1 MITGSLKEVARD
13 LQARLVGVDRAFSG
27 VTTDSRVVR
36 SGQLYVALK
45 GDRFDGHEYAG
56 DAVNAGAVGCVVDHE
71 CEGGF
76 SQVLVDDTRL
86 ALGSLARL
94 WRSRFLIPVIGVT
107 GSNGKTTVKEMI
119 ASVLGQTKKVLAT
132 RGNLNNDIG
141 LPLTLFNLSADHQVA
156 VVEMGANHPGEIDY
170 LTSIAKPDVAV
181 LTNAGPAH
189 LEGFGS
195 LEGVAR
201 AKGEMFTRLSAKG
214 TAIINRDDD
223 FFDLWKDMA
232 AGKNIVTF
240 GLDESA
246 DFHARREPS
255 SQMVGEK
262 FTLCTPVGEAPVR
275 LALAGVHNTRNAL
288 AAAAACFAVGYE
300 LGDIV
305 AGLEQVE
312 PVSGRLQ
319 FNRVASGALVCDDTY
334 NANPVSLKAAMETLA
349 DMPGT
354 PWLVLGDMGEL
365 GPDAE
370 RLHRES
376 GALAR
381 KLGVQRLFG
390 FGRLCAVAVEAFGE
404 GGQHFTELDS
414 LLKTLL
420 AGIGPEHC
428 VLVKGSRAM
437 RMERVVQALT
447 ESADNSLKTGN

>member
-1 MITGSLKEVARD
+1 MITGSLKDLARD
-13 LQARLVGVDRAFSG
+13 LQARLVGEDRVFNG
-27 VTTDSRVVR
+27 VTTDSRAAR

-45 GDRFDGHEYAG
+45 GEKFDGHEYAA
-56 DAVNAGAVGCVVDHE
+56 DAVNSGAVGCVVDHE
-71 CEGGF
+71 CEGRF

-86 ALGSLARL
+86 ALGDLARQ

-119 ASVLGQTKKVLAT
+119 ASVLGQRKKVLAT
-132 RGNLNNDIG
+132 QGNLNNDIG
-141 LPLTLFNLSADHQVA
+141 LPLTLFKLSTDHQVA

-170 LTSIAKPDVAV
+170 LASIAKPDVAV

-201 AKGEMFTRLSAKG
+201 AKGEMFTRLSSSG

-223 FFDLWKDMA
+223 FFGLWKELA
-232 AGKNIVTF
+232 RGKKVVTF
-240 GLDESA
+240 GLDASA
-246 DFHARREPS
+246 DFHARRESPS
-255 SQMVGEK
+255 RMASEK
-262 FTLCTPVGEAPVR
+262 FVLCTPLGEVPVQ
-275 LALAGVHNTRNAL
+275 LPLAGIHNTRNAL
-288 AAAAACFAVGYE
+288 AAAAACFAVGYG
-300 LGDIV
+300 LDDIV
-305 AGLEQVE
+305 AGLERVK
-312 PVSGRLQ
+312 PVAGRLQ
-319 FNRVASGALVCDDTY
+319 FNRVASGAMVCDDTY
-334 NANPVSLKAAMETLA
+334 NANPLSLKAAMETLA

-365 GPDAE
+365 GPDSQ

-381 KLGVQRLFG
+381 KLGVQRMFG
-390 FGRLCAVAVEAFGE
+390 FGPLCASAVEAFGE
-404 GGQHFTELDS
+404 GGEHFTDLES
-414 LLKTLL
+414 LLETLQ

-447 ESADNSLKTGN
+447 DSADNSLKTGN